1 MAQWLRMV
9 ACNAD
14 VRGSILS
21 AIMFFF
27 IFLFKNLSFLA
38 SYDTLDDPCEDQRP
52 CLERP
57 SRRSIARAEGP
68 VRTPLPTILRLDK
81 GRRPGLGHPSNF
93 AQLGEGFF
101 RVEGLVMP

>member
-1 MAQWLRMV
+1 MCARVQNYYKGLFVALTGQQFPVVQWLGMM

-21 AIMFFF
+21 AVMFFF
-27 IFLFKNLSFLA
+27 FFFYENLVFLA
-38 SYDTLDDPCEDQRP
+38 RYDTLNDPCEGQRP

-68 VRTPLPTILRLDK
+68 VRTPLPTI
-81 GRRPGLGHPSNF
+81 HS
-93 AQLGEGFF
+93 
-101 RVEGLVMP
+101 